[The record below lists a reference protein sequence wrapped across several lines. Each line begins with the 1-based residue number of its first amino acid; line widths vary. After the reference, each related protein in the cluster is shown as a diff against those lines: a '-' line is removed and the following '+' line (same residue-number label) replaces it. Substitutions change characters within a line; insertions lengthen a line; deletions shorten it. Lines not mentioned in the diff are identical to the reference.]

1 MNKFLLRHGYIIAFV
16 ICFASGIL
24 VGSFYES
31 RRTLDVIDQCKDKID
46 KSNKVIIAYYEGY
59 SKTKENLN
67 KALKLLKEAK
77 ELLIKKEIEIQ
88 ELKYRE
94 LEKRK
99 SSA

>member
-1 MNKFLLRHGYIIAFV
+1 MNKFLLKHGYIIAFV
-16 ICFASGIL
+16 TCFVSGIL

-31 RRTLDVIDQCKDKID
+31 RKTLNVIDQCKDKID
-46 KSNKVIIAYYEGY
+46 NSNKVIIAYYEGY
-59 SKTKENLN
+59 TKTKENLN

-77 ELLIKKEIEIQ
+77 ELLIKKEIDIQ